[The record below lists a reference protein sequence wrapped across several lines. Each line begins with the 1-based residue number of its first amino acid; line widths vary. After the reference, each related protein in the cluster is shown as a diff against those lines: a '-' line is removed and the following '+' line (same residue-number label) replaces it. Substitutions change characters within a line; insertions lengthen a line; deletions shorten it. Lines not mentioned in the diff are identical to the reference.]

1 MTSRQHEELVR
12 EHFRRKGYVVE
23 TTPDCAGLHVS
34 MFAKKEKVRLV
45 IQCINFT
52 SPRGEI
58 NRRMIMEL
66 YGAKEYFGCQ
76 RAIIATD
83 RMLSP
88 AAAAVAVKLKVDIFL
103 TKGLSKSI
111 PKILTTVVD
120 TSFEGIWE
128 KYITPLPGKT
138 IMRQGYKTAK
148 ILRVDESGVD
158 RLVSPG
164 KTVKIESEVLRK
176 VVNQLLTDGLV
187 TRDEITAAYSADVSN
202 DVILILSRVS
212 FFTLTKKPVG
222 LKYTR
227 LNRLQRN
234 SKNKSLKQTGTFG
247 LMDHEIE

>member
-1 MTSRQHEELVR
+1 MTSRHHEELVR

-23 TTPDCAGLHVS
+23 TKPDCTGLHVS
-34 MFAKKEKVRLV
+34 MFAIKEKVRIV

-52 SPRGEI
+52 SARGEV

-66 YGAKEYFGCQ
+66 YGAKEYFDCQ

-103 TKGLSKSI
+103 TNGLSI
-111 PKILTTVVD
+111 LTPKILTTVVD

-128 KYITPLPGKT
+128 KYIIPLPGKT
-138 IMRQGYKTAK
+138 IMRKGYKTAK
-148 ILRVDESGVD
+148 ILSVDGSGVD

-164 KTVKIESEVLRK
+164 KTAKIDTAVFRK
-176 VVNQLLTDGLV
+176 VVNQLSTTGSV
-187 TRDEITAAYSADVSN
+187 TRDELTTAYSAGVAN

-212 FFTLTKKPVG
+212 FFILAKKPAG
-222 LKYTR
+222 LKFAR
-227 LNRLQRN
+227 LRKYQDR
-234 SKNKSLKQTGTFG
+234 
-247 LMDHEIE
+247 